1 MDKNEEIEYNTLEE
15 EIRALELERKKYL
28 IDINSDKERFIKE
41 LTNGSINKE
50 LNNINNYKIKKINIF
65 KRIINKIKNILKYI

>member
-15 EIRALELERKKYL
+15 EIRALELERKKCL

-41 LTNGSINKE
+41 LTKGSINKE

>member
-1 MDKNEEIEYNTLEE
+1 MDKNEEIEYNTIEE
-15 EIRALELERKKYL
+15 EIKALEFEKKKCL

-41 LTNGSINKE
+41 LTEGSINKE

>member
-15 EIRALELERKKYL
+15 EIRALELERKKCL

-41 LTNGSINKE
+41 FTNGSINKE
-50 LNNINNYKIKKINIF
+50 LKNINNYKIKKDNIF
-65 KRIINKIKNILKYI
+65 KRIKNKIKNILKYI

>member
-15 EIRALELERKKYL
+15 EIRVLELERKKYL

-41 LTNGSINKE
+41 LTKGSINKE

>member
-1 MDKNEEIEYNTLEE
+1 MVKNEEIEYNTIEE
-15 EIRALELERKKYL
+15 EIKALEFEKKKCL

-50 LNNINNYKIKKINIF
+50 LKNINNYKIKKINIF

>member
-1 MDKNEEIEYNTLEE
+1 MVKNEEIEYNTIEE
-15 EIRALELERKKYL
+15 EIKALEFERKKCL

-41 LTNGSINKE
+41 LTKGSINKE
-50 LNNINNYKIKKINIF
+50 LKNINNYKIKKINIF

>member
-1 MDKNEEIEYNTLEE
+1 MVKNEEIEYNTIEE
-15 EIRALELERKKYL
+15 EIKALEFERKKCL

-41 LTNGSINKE
+41 LTKGSLNKE

>member
-15 EIRALELERKKYL
+15 EIRALELERKKCL
-28 IDINSDKERFIKE
+28 IDINLDKERFIKE

-50 LNNINNYKIKKINIF
+50 LKNINNYKIKKDNIF
-65 KRIINKIKNILKYI
+65 KRIKNKIKNILKYI

>member
-1 MDKNEEIEYNTLEE
+1 MVKNEEIEYNTIEE
-15 EIRALELERKKYL
+15 EIKALEFERKKCL
-28 IDINSDKERFIKE
+28 VDINSDKERFIKE

-50 LNNINNYKIKKINIF
+50 LKNINNYKIKKINIF

>member
-1 MDKNEEIEYNTLEE
+1 MVKNEEIEYNTIEE
-15 EIRALELERKKYL
+15 EIKALEFERKKCL

-50 LNNINNYKIKKINIF
+50 LKNINNYKIKKINIF

>member
-1 MDKNEEIEYNTLEE
+1 MVKNEEIEYNTIEE
-15 EIRALELERKKYL
+15 EIKALEFEKKKCL

-41 LTNGSINKE
+41 LTEGSINKE

>member
-1 MDKNEEIEYNTLEE
+1 MDKNEEIEYNTIEE
-15 EIRALELERKKYL
+15 EIKALELERKKSL

-41 LTNGSINKE
+41 LTKGSINKE

>member
-1 MDKNEEIEYNTLEE
+1 MAKNEEIEYNTIEE
-15 EIRALELERKKYL
+15 EIKALEFERKKCL

-50 LNNINNYKIKKINIF
+50 LKNINNYKIKKDNIF
-65 KRIINKIKNILKYI
+65 KRIKNKIKNILKYI

>member
-15 EIRALELERKKYL
+15 EIRALELERKKCL

-50 LNNINNYKIKKINIF
+50 LKNINNYKIKKDNIF
-65 KRIINKIKNILKYI
+65 KRIKNKIKNILKYI